1 MPEEVIS
8 VGVFVDKRKAAS
20 PWIDHTWG
28 AAAVVIGMPE
38 APRMTRIEKNADFER
53 FYAGSAALLLAS
65 GETGNYRD
73 NLTSGAPK
81 LWVILRED
89 PEDGELNLL
98 TVTAD
103 PSEGESYAET
113 ECNIVETVPMIPEI
127 AGLVADFV
135 DRFHVEREFFKRKRD
150 KVDFSQGGRR
160 PPRG

>member
-1 MPEEVIS
+1 MPEEVMS
-8 VGVFVDKRKAAS
+8 VGVFVDKRKAVS
-20 PWIDHTWG
+20 PWIDHTWA
-28 AAAVVIGMPE
+28 AAAVVIGMPQ
-38 APRMTRIEKNADFER
+38 APRMTLIEKHPDFER
-53 FYAGSAALLLAS
+53 YYAGSAALLLAS

-73 NLTSGAPK
+73 NLMSGAPK

-89 PEDGELNLL
+89 PEDGELSLL

-135 DRFHVEREFFKRKRD
+135 DRFHVEREFYKRKRD

-160 PPRG
+160 PPRD